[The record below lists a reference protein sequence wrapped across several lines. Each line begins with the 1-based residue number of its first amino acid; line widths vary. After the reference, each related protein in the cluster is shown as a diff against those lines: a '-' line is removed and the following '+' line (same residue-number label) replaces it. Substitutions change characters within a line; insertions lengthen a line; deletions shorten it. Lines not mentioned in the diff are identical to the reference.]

1 MPIAGWVGDEG
12 HDIAWTYP
20 HPLDEVAA
28 IRGMVCFY
36 SERTD
41 LELDGV
47 AVPRPVTP
55 WSSPRDQERS

>member
-1 MPIAGWVGDEG
+1 MAGRAGVEIG
-12 HDIAWTYP
+12 WTSG

-28 IRGMVCFY
+28 VRGFLAFWN
-36 SERTD
+36 ERTD

-55 WSSPRDQERS
+55 WSSLRDAQTY

>member
-1 MPIAGWVGDEG
+1 MGPPGEDVGWSY
-12 HDIAWTYP
+12 T

-28 IRGMVCFY
+28 IRGMICFY
-36 SERTD
+36 GERTD

-55 WSSPRDQERS
+55 WSSPRDQERF